1 MRNVQ
6 QSKASRQVPAAQSA
20 LDIARDEDRADQMH
34 EARVILASQKG
45 EQRAVVPQ
53 APASP
58 FNFGAHPVRVV
69 VRDGQPWFVAAD
81 VCAALDY
88 KNASKAVADHLDPD
102 ERSNEQ
108 LDRSRMGSKAVII
121 NESGLYALVLRSRKP
136 EARKFA
142 KWVTSEVLPQ
152 IRKTGAYLPK
162 EFAVNPGDVLTKEQQ
177 DVLRQLVKSTA
188 DRLPKEKQGG
198 AMTKM
203 WSKLKAHFGVRYRD
217 IPQQEYTEAIS
228 LLTRAATEWELVDDE
243 QEAVPVPA
251 DRQAL
256 AFSAASQVAAIASR
270 TVFESVLAGDG
281 RWETDRWVF
290 GVTIGNPKVGEKDQE
305 PYCFKIER
313 GAVIASLQKMAEMIN
328 APNGMMPS
336 NAELAALAEA
346 CSRKL
351 SSRLAYAASKAG

>member
-6 QSKASRQVPAAQSA
+6 QNKVSGQVPAAQSA

-34 EARVILASQKG
+34 EARAILASQKG
-45 EQRAVVPQ
+45 EQRAVIPQ
-53 APASP
+53 PPTSP
-58 FNFGAHPVRVV
+58 FKFGDHPVRVV

-108 LDRSRMGSKAVII
+108 LDRARMGSKAVII

-152 IRKTGAYLPK
+152 IRKTGAYVPK
-162 EFAVNPGDVLTKEQQ
+162 AYAANPGDVLTKEQQ

-188 DRLPKEKQGG
+188 ERLPKEKQG
-198 AMTKM
+198 AASIKM
-203 WSKLKAHFGVRYRD
+203 WSKLKAHFGVAYRD
-217 IPQQEYTEAIS
+217 IPQQEFSEAVS
-228 LLTRAATEWELVDDE
+228 LLTRASTEWELVDE
-243 QEAVPVPA
+243 EPEAAPVPV
-251 DRQAL
+251 DIQAL
-256 AFSAASQVAAIASR
+256 AFAAASQVAAIASR
-270 TVFESVLAGDG
+270 TVFESVLAGDHS
-281 RWETDRWVF
+281 WNLDRWVF
-290 GVTIGNPKVGEKDQE
+290 GLKMGNPKIGEKEQE
-305 PYCFKIER
+305 PYCVKVER
-313 GAVIASLQKMAEMIN
+313 DAIVASVKRMADLIN
-328 APNGMMPS
+328 TPNGIMPS
-336 NAELAALAEA
+336 NTELAALAEA

-351 SSRLAYAASKAG
+351 ASRLAYAASKAG